1 MFFTTAW
8 YYIFC
13 LCNLVLDE
21 ILSQGPIF
29 SHSKIKQ
36 QTNPENWSILQ
47 THFKVNYLGI
57 ISLPGH
63 GLFAVAPSACTE
75 AGLCVALL
83 EEPHLLTV
91 PPRPASCRNVPT
103 GLCLGTDCCLLALLP
118 LCCLHTSV
126 PGLGIRSDVIC
137 LILGGLRFI
146 CLVPEQEDSPL
157 CSLNQKF
164 LPLKPFSYLIVVKYM

>member
-63 GLFAVAPSACTE
+63 GLFAVAPSTCTE

-91 PPRPASCRNVPT
+91 PPPQLPAEMSPRDCVWGQIAVFLLFYHFVAFT
-103 GLCLGTDCCLLALLP
+103 LLSQAWASGLMSSAWSSVVLDSFALCQNRRILP
-118 LCCLHTSV
+118 CVL
-126 PGLGIRSDVIC
+126 
-137 LILGGLRFI
+137 
-146 CLVPEQEDSPL
+146 
-157 CSLNQKF
+157 
-164 LPLKPFSYLIVVKYM
+164 